1 MYRWAYQSI
10 SQCRH
15 GGTIFLIEWNLLFP
29 KKGDC
34 MQQIKN
40 LDDKNDCER
49 FFRSSWYKTLTSV
62 DGEFLMR
69 TLQKEVAA

>member
-1 MYRWAYQSI
+1 MNPFEELANAVVIQAAKDYTKALKTLKSYPRDEKS
-10 SQCRH
+10 
-15 GGTIFLIEWNLLFP
+15 
-29 KKGDC
+29 KV
-34 MQQIKN
+34 M
-40 LDDKNDCER
+40 KNDCER

>member
-1 MYRWAYQSI
+1 MNPFEELANAVVIQAAKDYTKALKTLRKYPRDKDAGSV
-10 SQCRH
+10 
-15 GGTIFLIEWNLLFP
+15 
-29 KKGDC
+29 
-34 MQQIKN
+34 
-40 LDDKNDCER
+40 KNDCER